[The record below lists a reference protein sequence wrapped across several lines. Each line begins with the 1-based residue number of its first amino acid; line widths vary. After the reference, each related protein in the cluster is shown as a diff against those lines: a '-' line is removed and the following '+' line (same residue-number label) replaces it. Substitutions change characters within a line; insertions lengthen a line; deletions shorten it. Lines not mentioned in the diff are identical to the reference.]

1 MLIGSHAYTIQFLGP
16 VFNFMTLYYT
26 VESPF

>member
-1 MLIGSHAYTIQFLGP
+1 MLIGSHACSIQLLGP
-16 VFNFMTLYYT
+16 VFNFMSLYYT